1 MGLQLTVEL
10 PPRLTSRTLWVYPR
24 VHRGR
29 SVSFP
34 ARAGVGEA
42 VEVLISAAWLA
53 IMALLIV
60 RAIRQRGLLPR
71 VAAASPPPP
80 DQAPL
85 IAVIVPARNEEDNIG
100 RCLESLVGQDY
111 PAGRWRV
118 LVVDDHSQ
126 DATAAVVGG
135 MAARYG
141 QVELLRSPQLPAG
154 WVGKS
159 HACWNGAR
167 AVLGETQWLCFV
179 DADVTLMPATLSSAI
194 NAASLR
200 NLDVLSLAPHQELQS
215 FAERLILPCGL
226 ILLSFLQN
234 LRRLQA
240 RTGRDVTATGQFM
253 MVRRDAYHAA
263 GGHAAVCGAICEDL
277 ELARRLKR
285 AGYSVLL
292 MGGETLVAARMY
304 TGWENLWPGLAK
316 NLVDTLGGPVATV
329 AIALAAFVLAW
340 AAIVIPLVDLVSWL
354 IGLRGAGI
362 ALCLALAGSG
372 AAFGLHIAATS
383 YFRIPFWYGLI
394 FPIGYSVGA
403 VMAVDSVRLRLSGKV
418 RWKGRIYS

>member
-1 MGLQLTVEL
+1 MLSRSLRGTY
-10 PPRLTSRTLWVYPR
+10 RLAGGFTGPERLV
-24 VHRGR
+24 
-29 SVSFP
+29 P
-34 ARAGVGEA
+34 ARAGVGKA
-42 VEVLISAAWLA
+42 VELLVSAAWLA
-53 IMALLIV
+53 ITALLIA

-71 VAAASPPPP
+71 LAAASPPPP

-118 LVVDDHSQ
+118 LVVDDHSW

-135 MAARYG
+135 MVARYG
-141 QVELLRSPQLPAG
+141 QVELLRSPPLPAG

-179 DADVTLMPATLSSAI
+179 DADVTLMPAALSSAVD
-194 NAASLR
+194 AASHR
-200 NLDVLSLAPHQELQS
+200 NLDLLSLAPHQELKS

-253 MVRRDAYHAA
+253 LVRRDAYQAA
-263 GGHAAVCGAICEDL
+263 GGHAAVCSAICEDL
-277 ELARRLKR
+277 ELARRLKQ

-292 MGGETLVAARMY
+292 MGGEALVAARMY
-304 TGWENLWPGLAK
+304 TGWETLWPGLAK
-316 NLVDTLGGPVATV
+316 NLIDTFGGPVTTV
-329 AIALAAFVLAW
+329 AVAVAAFVLAW
-340 AAIVIPLVDLVSWL
+340 AAIVIPLVDLASWL
-354 IGLRGAGI
+354 HGIPGAGI
-362 ALCLALAGSG
+362 ALCLALAASG

-418 RWKGRIYS
+418 SWKGRVYS

>member
-1 MGLQLTVEL
+1 
-10 PPRLTSRTLWVYPR
+10 
-24 VHRGR
+24 
-29 SVSFP
+29 
-34 ARAGVGEA
+34 
-42 VEVLISAAWLA
+42 
-53 IMALLIV
+53 MALLIA

-71 VAAASPPPP
+71 LAVASPPPP
-80 DQAPL
+80 ELAPP
-85 IAVIVPARNEEDNIG
+85 IAVIVPARDEEDNIG
-100 RCLESLVGQDY
+100 RCLASLVAQDY
-111 PAGRWRV
+111 PAGRLRV

-126 DATAAVVGG
+126 DATAAIVGG
-135 MAARYG
+135 MAARHK
-141 QVELLRSPQLPAG
+141 QVELLRSPPLPAG

-179 DADVTLMPATLSSAI
+179 DADVTLMPAALSSAVD
-194 NAASLR
+194 AASHR
-200 NLDVLSLAPHQELQS
+200 NLDLLSLAPHQELKS
-215 FAERLILPCGL
+215 FAECLILPCGL

-253 MVRRDAYHAA
+253 LVRRDAYQAA
-263 GGHAAVCGAICEDL
+263 GGHAAVCSAICEDL
-277 ELARRLKR
+277 ELARRLKQ

-292 MGGETLVAARMY
+292 MGGEALVAARMY
-304 TGWENLWPGLAK
+304 TGWETLWPGLAK
-316 NLVDTLGGPVATV
+316 NLIDTLGGPVTTV
-329 AIALAAFVLAW
+329 AVAVAAFVLAW
-340 AAIVIPLVDLVSWL
+340 AAIVIPLVDLASWL
-354 IGLRGAGI
+354 HGIPGAGI
-362 ALCLALAGSG
+362 ALCLALAASG

-418 RWKGRIYS
+418 SWKGRVYS

>member
-1 MGLQLTVEL
+1 MSL
-10 PPRLTSRTLWVYPR
+10 PVGSL
-24 VHRGR
+24 GR
-29 SVSFP
+29 SISFRP
-34 ARAGVGEA
+34 ERGVGEA
-42 VEVLISAAWLA
+42 VELLVSAAWLA
-53 IMALLIV
+53 IMVLLIV
-60 RAIRQRGLLPR
+60 RAIRQRGLFPR
-71 VAAASPPPP
+71 LAAASPP
-80 DQAPL
+80 DRAPL
-85 IAVIVPARNEEDNIG
+85 IAVIVPARDEEENIG
-100 RCLESLVGQDY
+100 RCLESLVAQDY
-111 PAGRWRV
+111 PAGRLRV

-126 DATAAVVGG
+126 DRTAAVVGG
-135 MAARYG
+135 MAARHG
-141 QVELLRSPQLPAG
+141 QVELLRSPPLPVG

-167 AVLGETQWLCFV
+167 AALGETQWLCFV
-179 DADVTLMPATLSSAI
+179 DADVTLKPAALSSAV

-200 NLDVLSLAPHQELQS
+200 NLDLLSLAPHQELRS

-277 ELARRLKR
+277 ELARRLKQ

-304 TGWENLWPGLAK
+304 TGWETLWPGLAK
-316 NLVDTLGGPVATV
+316 NLIDTLGGPVATV

-340 AAIVIPLVDLVSWL
+340 AAIVIPLTDLASWL
-354 IGLRGAGI
+354 IGVPDAGI
-362 ALCLALAGSG
+362 ALCLALAASG

-418 RWKGRIYS
+418 SWKGRIYS

>member
-1 MGLQLTVEL
+1 
-10 PPRLTSRTLWVYPR
+10 
-24 VHRGR
+24 
-29 SVSFP
+29 
-34 ARAGVGEA
+34 
-42 VEVLISAAWLA
+42 
-53 IMALLIV
+53 
-60 RAIRQRGLLPR
+60 
-71 VAAASPPPP
+71 
-80 DQAPL
+80 
-85 IAVIVPARNEEDNIG
+85 
-100 RCLESLVGQDY
+100 
-111 PAGRWRV
+111 
-118 LVVDDHSQ
+118 
-126 DATAAVVGG
+126 
-135 MAARYG
+135 MAARHG
-141 QVELLRSPQLPAG
+141 QVELLRSPPLPAG

-179 DADVTLMPATLSSAI
+179 DADVTLMPAALSSAV

-277 ELARRLKR
+277 ELARRLKQ

-304 TGWENLWPGLAK
+304 TGWETLWPGLAK
-316 NLVDTLGGPVATV
+316 NLIDTLGGPVATV

-340 AAIVIPLVDLVSWL
+340 AAIVIPLTDLASWL
-354 IGLRGAGI
+354 IGVPDAGI
-362 ALCLALAGSG
+362 ALCLALAASG

-418 RWKGRIYS
+418 SWKGRIYS